1 LCFLNSTGLL
11 VEFFIL
17 YHDRI
22 SAKFG
27 IMRIIGNRY
36 YSIYLRKTKHLKMT
50 THLALL
56 RGINVSGHNMI
67 KMDALKTTLEAIG
80 FQNVQTYIQSGNV
93 FVDTDEENPAKVGF
107 QIKQEIFKVF
117 GHEVPIVVIRK
128 TDLET
133 CFKNNPF
140 LKEKELDLKKLYVA
154 FISTTLRSDSIN
166 DLKISQF
173 KPDEASIDESRIY
186 IKYAVGAGKT
196 RFDQKYIEKKLNV
209 TATIRNWNTVTQLL
223 KMYEER

>member
-1 LCFLNSTGLL
+1 
-11 VEFFIL
+11 
-17 YHDRI
+17 
-22 SAKFG
+22 
-27 IMRIIGNRY
+27 
-36 YSIYLRKTKHLKMT
+36 MT

-67 KMDALKTTLEAIG
+67 KMEALKTTLESIG
-80 FQNVQTYIQSGNV
+80 FTNVETYIQSGNV
-93 FVDTDEENPAKVGF
+93 FVDAEEESPAKVGF
-107 QIKQEIFKVF
+107 QIKQEIFKIF
-117 GHEVPIVVIRK
+117 GHDVPIVVVAK
-128 TDLET
+128 DELEA

-140 LKEKELDLKKLYVA
+140 LKAADIDHKKLYVA
-154 FISTTLRSDSIN
+154 FISAALRSENIN

-173 KPDEASIDESRIY
+173 KPDEASIDDSRIY
-186 IKYAVGAGKT
+186 IKYAIGAGKT

>member
-1 LCFLNSTGLL
+1 
-11 VEFFIL
+11 
-17 YHDRI
+17 
-22 SAKFG
+22 
-27 IMRIIGNRY
+27 
-36 YSIYLRKTKHLKMT
+36 MT

-67 KMDALKTTLEAIG
+67 KMEALKTTLEAIG

-93 FVDTDEENPAKVGF
+93 FVDTEEENAPAVGF
-107 QIKQEIFKVF
+107 KIKQEIFKVF
-117 GHEVPIVVIRK
+117 GHEVPVVVIGSA
-128 TDLET
+128 DLEA
-133 CFKNNPF
+133 CLKNNPF
-140 LKEKELDLKKLYVA
+140 LKEKDVDIKKLYVA
-154 FISTTLRSDSIN
+154 FISATLQSTSMN

-173 KPDEASIDESRIY
+173 KPDEASIDASRIY

-209 TATIRNWNTVTQLL
+209 NATIRNWNTVTQLL

>member
-1 LCFLNSTGLL
+1 
-11 VEFFIL
+11 
-17 YHDRI
+17 
-22 SAKFG
+22 
-27 IMRIIGNRY
+27 
-36 YSIYLRKTKHLKMT
+36 MT

-67 KMDALKTTLEAIG
+67 KMEALKTTLEAIG

-93 FVDTDEENPAKVGF
+93 FVDTEEDNAAKVGF
-107 QIKQEIFKVF
+107 MIKQEIFKVF
-117 GHEVPIVVIRK
+117 GYEVPVVVIGK
-128 TDLET
+128 EDLAV

-140 LKEKELDLKKLYVA
+140 LKEKDIDTKKLYVA
-154 FISTTLRSDSIN
+154 FISIALRSDSIN

-173 KPDEASIDESRIY
+173 KPDEASIDGTRIY

-223 KMYEER
+223 KIFEEK

>member
-1 LCFLNSTGLL
+1 MTNKLL
-11 VEFFIL
+11 I
-17 YHDRI
+17 
-22 SAKFG
+22 KTQ
-27 IMRIIGNRY
+27 
-36 YSIYLRKTKHLKMT
+36 YLRKKIYTFNFMT

-67 KMDALKTTLEAIG
+67 KMEALKTTLEAIG

-93 FVDTDEENPAKVGF
+93 FVDSEDENAAAVGF
-107 QIKQEIFKVF
+107 KIKQEIFKAF
-117 GHEVPIVVIRK
+117 GHEVPVVVIGK
-128 TDLET
+128 ADLEA
-133 CFKNNPF
+133 CLKNNPF
-140 LKEKELDLKKLYVA
+140 LKEQDSDIKKLYVA
-154 FISTTLRSDSIN
+154 FVSTTLRSDSIN

-173 KPDEASIDESRIY
+173 KPDEASIDANRIY

-223 KMYEER
+223 KMFEER

>member
-1 LCFLNSTGLL
+1 
-11 VEFFIL
+11 
-17 YHDRI
+17 
-22 SAKFG
+22 
-27 IMRIIGNRY
+27 
-36 YSIYLRKTKHLKMT
+36 MT

-93 FVDTDEENPAKVGF
+93 FVDTEEENAAAVGF
-107 QIKQEIFKVF
+107 KIKQEIFKVF
-117 GHEVPIVVIRK
+117 GHEVPTVVIGI
-128 TDLET
+128 TDLEN

-140 LKEKELDLKKLYVA
+140 LKEKEVDTKKLYVA
-154 FISTTLRSDSIN
+154 FLSIPQRSESIN
-166 DLKISQF
+166 DLKMSQV

-186 IKYAVGAGKT
+186 IKYSVGAGKT

-223 KMYEER
+223 KIYEER